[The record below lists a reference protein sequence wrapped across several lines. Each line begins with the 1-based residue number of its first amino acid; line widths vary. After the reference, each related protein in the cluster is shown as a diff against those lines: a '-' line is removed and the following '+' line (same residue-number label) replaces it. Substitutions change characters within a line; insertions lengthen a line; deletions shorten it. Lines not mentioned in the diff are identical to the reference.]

1 MDELLDLMEEVL
13 ETGENQ
19 LGYFPFICKIDGIEE
34 ADDRLAWHKPNPSME
49 YMPILEHQILQDY
62 LEMKKLPSKRPE
74 FMTKRMNWPDR
85 NDEAT
90 VASWENILRCCYS
103 DIKKKRHRI
112 PKGGLRSLG
121 LITQTLGILRQQE
134 F

>member
-62 LEMKKLPSKRPE
+62 LEMKKLPSKWGGE
-74 FMTKRMNWPDR
+74 
-85 NDEAT
+85 
-90 VASWENILRCCYS
+90 LRKHFSKERCSQTAMPFFAVFPLYFGLFLS
-103 DIKKKRHRI
+103 PVQNQMHR
-112 PKGGLRSLG
+112 
-121 LITQTLGILRQQE
+121 
-134 F
+134 